1 MALHTDDSYLNR
13 PAIETVEAV
22 HTYGQSVGVYGDSP
36 YVYPLFGLSNIPE
49 GFARLAAVY
58 GGVNMLRT
66 EFNELFFGDDG
77 KVCGLTATFDDMQ
90 GLGPEKLGATCGV
103 VIGDPSYLTGERRRK
118 TGTVIRST
126 CLVQHPI
133 NRTEDAQSAQIIMP
147 SKHLKGKKND
157 VFVSLLSD
165 AHEVT
170 PRDSGTFLA
179 IVSTVCETNNPVKE
193 VEEGIALL
201 GDVALRFDDVQDTYE
216 PTADGTKDNVFV
228 TKSYD
233 ATSHFE
239 YESREVMDLFERIM
253 GYPLDLSEAMQKP
266 GSE

>member
-1 MALHTDDSYLNR
+1 
-13 PAIETVEAV
+13 
-22 HTYGQSVGVYGDSP
+22 
-36 YVYPLFGLSNIPE
+36 
-49 GFARLAAVY
+49 
-58 GGVNMLRT
+58 
-66 EFNELFFGDDG
+66 
-77 KVCGLTATFDDMQ
+77 
-90 GLGPEKLGATCGV
+90 
-103 VIGDPSYLTGERRRK
+103 
-118 TGTVIRST
+118 
-126 CLVQHPI
+126 
-133 NRTEDAQSAQIIMP
+133 MP

-179 IVSTVCETNNPVKE
+179 IVSTVCETDNPVKE

-216 PTADGTKDNVFV
+216 PTSDGKKDNVFV

-253 GYPLDLSEAMQKP
+253 GYPLDLSEVMKK
-266 GSE
+266 SEE